1 MDRYAA
7 TLAAVLGTFLILSGI
22 APFDRTTWLMETLPV
37 MIALPLLLATH
48 RRFPLT
54 DFLYTLIFLHA
65 VVLIVG
71 GIYTYARVPAG
82 FWVQHA
88 LGLARN
94 PYDRLGHLMQ
104 GFVPAL
110 IARELFIRN
119 GWVRGRAIQAFLC
132 VCVAMFVSSVYELI
146 EWQSALFMGQ
156 GADEFLGTQGDV
168 WDTQEDMACALLGSL
183 IGTMDDGAGNSQTLS
198 DTDIAITGAD
208 GEGICGVRSGPTN
221 STQIS
226 VKNLQVEEVWS

>member
-1 MDRYAA
+1 VNRYAA
-7 TLAAVLGTFLILSGI
+7 ALGATLVVILIASGA
-22 APFDRTTWLMETLPV
+22 APFDRVTWVMETLPV
-37 MIALPLLLATH
+37 MIALPLLAFTH

-54 DFLYTLIFLHA
+54 NFLYTLIFMHS

-88 LGLARN
+88 LDLPRN
-94 PYDRLGHLMQ
+94 PYDKLGHFLQ

-119 GWVRGRAIQAFLC
+119 AWVQGRRIQAFLC
-132 VCVAMFVSSVYELI
+132 MCVAMFISSVYEII
-146 EWQSALFMGQ
+146 EWQSAVFMGQ

-168 WDTQEDMACALLGSL
+168 WDTQSDMACALFGASL
-183 IGTMDDGAGNSQTLS
+183 AVLFFSRWQDRAIAGLVARPG
-198 DTDIAITGAD
+198 DTIP
-208 GEGICGVRSGPTN
+208 GP
-221 STQIS
+221 SAAS
-226 VKNLQVEEVWS
+226 